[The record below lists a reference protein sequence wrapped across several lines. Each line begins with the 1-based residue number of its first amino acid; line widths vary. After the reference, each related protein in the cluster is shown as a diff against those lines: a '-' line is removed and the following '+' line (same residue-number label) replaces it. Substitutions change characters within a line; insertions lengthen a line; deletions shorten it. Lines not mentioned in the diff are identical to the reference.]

1 MTTTQR
7 LRVGDELQPYV
18 RTLTAAQMKSY
29 STWPEGQRN
38 MRNQHTDEAVAKSL
52 GRPGVIAQG
61 LQISALVHE
70 LLTQGFGA
78 AWMRGGTLKVRF
90 LKMVVS
96 GDTLTVSGRVTAVEP
111 LPDADR
117 VTIDIQAQNQRG
129 ELPLVGTATVRVP
142 RR

>member
-18 RTLTAAQMKSY
+18 HTLTSAQLKSY

-38 MRNQHTDEAVAKSL
+38 MQNQHTDEAVAKSL

-61 LQISALVHE
+61 LHVSALVHE
-70 LLTQGFGA
+70 LLTQAFGT
-78 AWMRGGTLKVRF
+78 AWMRGGSLKVRY
-90 LKMVVS
+90 LKMVVA
-96 GDTLTVSGRVTAVEP
+96 GDTVTAKGRVTAVEP
-111 LPDADR
+111 LLDADR
-117 VTIDIQAQNQRG
+117 VTVEVACTNQRG
-129 ELPLVGTATVRVP
+129 ETPLVGTATVRVA

>member
-1 MTTTQR
+1 MAMTQR
-7 LRVGDELQPYV
+7 LRVGDELKPYV

-29 STWPEGQRN
+29 STWPEDQRN
-38 MRNQHTDEAVAKSL
+38 LQNQHTDEAVANAL

-61 LQISALVHE
+61 LHVSALVHE
-70 LLTQGFGA
+70 LLTQGFGE
-78 AWMRGGTLKVRF
+78 AWMRGGALKVRF

-96 GDTLTVSGRVTAVEP
+96 GDTLTVRGRVSAVEP

-117 VTIDIQAQNQRG
+117 LTIDVQARNQRG
-129 ELPLVGTATVRVP
+129 DLPLVGTATVRVA